1 MNVLEYIIRAK
12 DATSSG
18 LKSATNGIKS
28 FASSVGSNLANIK
41 AGFDMVKG
49 AVSSVA
55 SFVAPALKEAFKF
68 ETDTANFTTLL
79 GSIDN
84 AKTHLADL
92 KQFAASTPLSFSDVA
107 DASKQLLSFG
117 INVKDIMP
125 SLQMLGDI
133 SMGNSEK
140 FKGLA
145 LVFAQVK
152 SAGKLMGQDL
162 LQMINQGFNPL
173 TIISQQTGRS
183 MAELKELMGEGAI
196 SFEMVEEAMRVATSA
211 GGLFNGAMA
220 ESAKTGEGMIST
232 LKDKWSD
239 GLRVFGNALMDASKG
254 GLQFLTDKITELT
267 SDGTIEVWAQKATD
281 AFQSIMDKAQV
292 CTDGVK
298 GLGVAFNW
306 VYEKLGIS
314 DAVHGVNSVIQG
326 VANGIGT
333 AVGGGSFW
341 EGYNDASED
350 EIMKGY
356 YGRKAAGAGWLGES
370 AKQKYDAQAVNAQEE
385 VKAAKAIKET
395 AIERQRAARE
405 EQEASKAKAQS
416 EQGTSGNKLS
426 EMLAKQEED
435 AKKSMQ
441 DRLNERAK
449 QKDDERLDDFEDG
462 AEEMM
467 DSLERYSGQGGG
479 SGGGGFAPIGGGGGG
494 GGDSGGGTYQ
504 EQKSEIE
511 AQIEDLKARQMA
523 LYRQKLAEARQNA
536 RKMEENRMQG
546 NVDYGGYADL
556 NSYITNYASQA
567 ASSQY
572 GTQIADLRKK
582 VNDLEG
588 VYAAGGMSDSHTSAS
603 ERTAA
608 ACEGILRHFE
618 SNA

>member
-28 FASSVGSNLANIK
+28 FVSKVGSNLANIK

-79 GSIDN
+79 GSIDD

-92 KQFAASTPLSFSDVA
+92 KQFASSTPLSFSDVA
-107 DASKQLLSFG
+107 NASKQLLSFG
-117 INVKDIMP
+117 INVQDIMP
-125 SLQMLGDI
+125 SLKMLGDI

-183 MAELKELMGEGAI
+183 MAELKDLMGEGAI

-211 GGLFNGAMA
+211 GGLFNGAME

-239 GLRVFGNALMDASKG
+239 GLRVFGNALMDTSKG
-254 GLQFLTDKITELT
+254 GIQFLTDKITELT
-267 SDGTIEVWAQKATD
+267 SDGSIEVWAQKATD
-281 AFQSIMDKAQV
+281 ALQSIMDKAQE
-292 CTDGVK
+292 CADGVR
-298 GLGVAFNW
+298 GLGAAFNW

-341 EGYNDASED
+341 EGYNDAAEE

-370 AKQKYDAQAVNAQEE
+370 AKQKYDAQVINAQEE
-385 VKAAKAIKET
+385 QKAAQRVKEA
-395 AIERQRAARE
+395 AIERRRAAQAERDAA
-405 EQEASKAKAQS
+405 QAKAQS
-416 EQGTSGNKLS
+416 EQSSSGNKLA

-441 DRLNERAK
+441 DRLNRRAE
-449 QKDDERLDDFEDG
+449 QKDDERLDDFEDD

-467 DSLERYSGQGGG
+467 DNLERYSERGGAGSGGFVPISIGSGGG
-479 SGGGGFAPIGGGGGG
+479 SGGG
-494 GGDSGGGTYQ
+494 TYQ
-504 EQKSEIE
+504 AQKSEVE
-511 AQIEDLKARQMA
+511 AQIEELQARQTA
-523 LYRQKLAEARQNA
+523 LYQQKLKEFRDKYVKGREEGIDGNYYFRQNGDLMTYMTTNA
-536 RKMEENRMQG
+536 RDAADR
-546 NVDYGGYADL
+546 DYGNQIATLRERLKSLDEM
-556 NSYITNYASQA
+556 YASGSM
-567 ASSQY
+567 SS
-572 GTQIADLRKK
+572 
-582 VNDLEG
+582 N
-588 VYAAGGMSDSHTSAS
+588 AS

-618 SNA
+618 SNV